1 LTLPEGN
8 ADPMSASSAKH
19 VVIAALIGNSL
30 IAVTKFGAAVYTGS
44 SAMMSEGI
52 HSLVDTTNQAL
63 LLYGIKRSARPADD
77 MHPFG
82 YGREIYFWA
91 FVVAVLIFAVGAG
104 VSIYEGVS
112 KLAHPT
118 PVENAFVNYI
128 VLGLAFVFEACAWWV
143 AFREFNRMKGTLSY
157 FKAIRVSKDPAVFTV
172 LFEDT
177 AAMLGIVVA
186 FTGIWFG
193 QLTGQLWMDGAASV
207 VIGFILAIVAAILA
221 IECKGLLIGEGATE
235 AVVTNIRALV
245 REHSAD
251 ATVNELL
258 TLQMGAQDV
267 LVTMSLDFDSGL
279 TSDDVERLVSE
290 LEDKIKTAHE
300 EVTRVFI
307 EAQSFAGHSRRK
319 QQLEAP

>member
-1 LTLPEGN
+1 
-8 ADPMSASSAKH
+8 MSASSAKH

-157 FKAIRVSKDPAVFTV
+157 FKAIRVSKDPAVTHLQMHDDICMECLMDLSELPGAEELIRELNPGPIAGPITIGDVVAAVENSWNGSLVDASV
-172 LFEDT
+172 LPVPDPSLWTFEAPVYYGESMGET
-177 AAMLGIVVA
+177 EKILLSRIVRGIVQGWELVVDPS
-186 FTGIWFG
+186 TYTGTPGCLLWTDESIVNIVLPDEGTVGTPYSHTLDGIW
-193 QLTGQLWMDGAASV
+193 
-207 VIGFILAIVAAILA
+207 
-221 IECKGLLIGEGATE
+221 
-235 AVVTNIRALV
+235 
-245 REHSAD
+245 
-251 ATVNELL
+251 
-258 TLQMGAQDV
+258 
-267 LVTMSLDFDSGL
+267 
-279 TSDDVERLVSE
+279 VSP
-290 LEDKIKTAHE
+290 I
-300 EVTRVFI
+300 
-307 EAQSFAGHSRRK
+307 
-319 QQLEAP
+319 